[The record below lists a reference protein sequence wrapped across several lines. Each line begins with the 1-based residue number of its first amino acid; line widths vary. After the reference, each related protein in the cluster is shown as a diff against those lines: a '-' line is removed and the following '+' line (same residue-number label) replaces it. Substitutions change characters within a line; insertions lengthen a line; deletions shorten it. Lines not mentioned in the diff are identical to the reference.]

1 MASPGP
7 PGRAFVALILIG
19 LCLRLAA
26 LPLPGTGDVI
36 PFKIWSH
43 AASTSGVAQMYGVG
57 GTPPERRLHA
67 WGGWE
72 ATVNYPPVALYELAL
87 VGMVYGSAF
96 PGFPDSAVLTAGVKL
111 LPLAAEAG
119 IAWLLFWAVRRLR
132 PDPPAAARF
141 AALAFW
147 LNPAAIV
154 ATPVLG
160 YVDAL
165 FALPALGALVAAVF
179 GSAWL
184 SGGLLALAVLTKP
197 QAILLAPVVSLALAS
212 GSSPRSL
219 VLGLKAMG
227 LAAAGAVLASAIVL
241 APVLRAGA
249 WPNFVQ
255 AMLSFGRHDMLSGQA
270 ANAWWIV
277 TYLMR
282 AAYAVADMGF
292 AEAFLSPVR
301 RPLAITR
308 VIELGYPDPRLAA
321 TLFTMAVM
329 AWGLWVGRRGRDL
342 STLALLGAWVCYAY
356 FVLSLQ
362 VHENH
367 FYMIVPLLALT
378 AAVLP
383 EWRALFW
390 LLSAS
395 FALNLNL
402 FYGFGD
408 RVGFALPRT
417 LTGIDATVWL
427 SVANVAALAW
437 FAVCLRRRLHAP
449 GPAATAGREG
459 TPRPLESSSRSRSAR
474 GPMPGTR

>member
-1 MASPGP
+1 
-7 PGRAFVALILIG
+7 V
-19 LCLRLAA
+19 AA
-26 LPLPGTGDVI
+26 LPLPGTGDVV

-87 VGMVYGSAF
+87 VGLVYGTAF

-111 LPLAAEAG
+111 LPLAAEAA
-119 IAWLLFWAVRRLR
+119 IACLLFWAVRRQR
-132 PDPPAAARF
+132 PAAPAAARF

-165 FALPALGALVAAVF
+165 FALPALGALIAAVF

-184 SGGLLALAVLTKP
+184 SGGLLAVAVLTKP
-197 QAILLAPVVSLALAS
+197 QAILLAPAVGLALVNRAS
-212 GSSPRSL
+212 LRFRRS
-219 VLGLKAMG
+219 GLKATL

-249 WPNFVQ
+249 WPNFAQ
-255 AMLSFGRHDMLSGQA
+255 AMLSFGRHDLLSGQA

-282 AAYAVADMGF
+282 AAYAVADMGA

-308 VIELGYPDPRLAA
+308 VIELGYPNPRLAA
-321 TLFTMAVM
+321 TLFTLAVM
-329 AWGLWVGRRGRDL
+329 AWGLWVGRRARDL
-342 STLALLGAWVCYAY
+342 STLALVGAWVCYVY
-356 FVLSLQ
+356 FVCALQ

-367 FYMIVPLLALT
+367 FYMIVPLLSLT
-378 AAVLP
+378 AAARP

-390 LLSAS
+390 LLSAG

-427 SVANVAALAW
+427 SAANVAALAW
-437 FAVCLRRRLHAP
+437 FAVRLRRGLHDTD
-449 GPAATAGREG
+449 PAATAGRAG
-459 TPRPLESSSRSRSAR
+459 IPRPPESSS
-474 GPMPGTR
+474 P

>member
-1 MASPGP
+1 VASSRLS
-7 PGRAFVALILIG
+7 GRTFVALILIG

-26 LPLPGTGDVI
+26 LPLPGTGDVV

-43 AASTSGVAQMYGVG
+43 AASTSGVAQMYGIG

-87 VGMVYGSAF
+87 VGLVYGSAF

-132 PDPPAAARF
+132 PEPPAAARF

-165 FALPALGALVAAVF
+165 FALPALGALIAAVF
-179 GSAWL
+179 GSACL

-197 QAILLAPVVSLALAS
+197 QAVLLAPVVGLALVGRA
-212 GSSPRSL
+212 SPRSL
-219 VLGLKAMG
+219 LSGLKATG
-227 LAAAGAVLASAIVL
+227 LAGAGAVLASAIVL

-249 WPNFVQ
+249 WPNFMQ
-255 AMLSFGRHDMLSGQA
+255 AMQSFGRHDMLSGQA
-270 ANAWWIV
+270 PNAWWIV

-292 AEAFLSPVR
+292 AAAFLSPVR

-308 VIELGYPDPRLAA
+308 VIELGYPNPRLAA
-321 TLFTMAVM
+321 TLLTLAVM
-329 AWGLWVGRRGRDL
+329 AWGLWVGRRARDL
-342 STLALLGAWVCYAY
+342 WTLALLGAWVCYAY

-367 FYMIVPLLALT
+367 FYMIVPLLSL
-378 AAVLP
+378 AAAALP

-390 LLSAS
+390 LLSAG

-427 SVANVAALAW
+427 SAANVAALAW
-437 FAVCLRRRLHAP
+437 FAVCLRRCLHETDP
-449 GPAATAGREG
+449 GATAGREG
-459 TPRPLESSSRSRSAR
+459 TLHPPQSSSR
-474 GPMPGTR
+474 